1 MIRAL
6 EILGDVERD
15 RQAITPVRRRRAI
28 LTPPADRSPYFT
40 PPRTGPVTRSRA
52 GTVAAGR
59 DGATKSPSKSS
70 MARLLS
76 PGSPCSAASRRSRAK
91 AGRPA
96 LGKKKAKAAIKAG
109 GKPTKRV
116 KDANPPKP
124 LKDSKEPKRTK
135 KSKGHDMLTTDD
147 TMNAVLAV
155 SETGVVEPIG
165 KIHLIQGQ
173 SEQSA

>member
-6 EILGDVERD
+6 EMLGNVERD
-15 RQAITPVRRRRAI
+15 QPATTPVGRRRAI

-52 GTVAAGR
+52 GTVTVAR
-59 DGATKSPSKSS
+59 DGANKPSSKGGA
-70 MARLLS
+70 ARLLS
-76 PGSPCSAASRRSRAK
+76 PGSPCSAVSKRSRAK

-96 LGKKKAKAAIKAG
+96 PGKKKAKAASQAV
-109 GKPTKRV
+109 GKPTTRA
-116 KDANPPKP
+116 KDAKP
-124 LKDSKEPKRTK
+124 RKTLKDSKAPRRTK

-173 SEQSA
+173 SEKSA